1 MTINRE
7 YFTVELASQI
17 VLGLSLTEMAT
28 VVQFETKYI
37 CAVPGVAE
45 FWHGVVNFK
54 GSLLW
59 VLDSDLFFNLSA
71 KNRQPPQKLTAI
83 IIQDRQ
89 KQIALVTRQ
98 LKGIVAVEPSELKS
112 LANDSTSQLHQ
123 CCSAIAQTAAGV
135 FYTLDSAALLQQLH
149 QRSSLVSV

>member
-1 MTINRE
+1 MAMNRE
-7 YFTVELASQI
+7 YFTVELASEI
-17 VLGLSLTEMAT
+17 VLGIALTEMTT

-59 VLDSDLFFNLSA
+59 VLDGDRFFNLPT
-71 KNRQPPQKLTAI
+71 KNRKPPQKLTAI
-83 IIQDRQ
+83 IIRDRQ
-89 KQIALVTRQ
+89 KQVALATRQ
-98 LKGIVAVEPSELKS
+98 LKGIVAVEPSDLKS
-112 LANDSTSQLHQ
+112 LADDDSSPLHQ
-123 CCSAIAQTAAGV
+123 CCSAIAQTEVGS
-135 FYTLDSAALLQQLH
+135 FYTLDSAALVQQLH

>member
-1 MTINRE
+1 MNRE

-59 VLDSDLFFNLSA
+59 VLDSDRFLSLPA
-71 KNRQPPQKLTAI
+71 KNQ
-83 IIQDRQ
+83 
-89 KQIALVTRQ
+89 
-98 LKGIVAVEPSELKS
+98 
-112 LANDSTSQLHQ
+112 ANH
-123 CCSAIAQTAAGV
+123 
-135 FYTLDSAALLQQLH
+135 
-149 QRSSLVSV
+149 RKN